1 MTALVFFTLSME
13 SQILKE
19 LLVIGIIRGSERLDD
34 EMMELTLNPHV
45 NKTGDIWHICI
56 EVVWLLGF
64 SKHYNPLI
72 IFV

>member
-1 MTALVFFTLSME
+1 ME

-19 LLVIGIIRGSERLDD
+19 MLVIGIIRGGSERLDD
-34 EMMELTLNPHV
+34 GMMELTLDPHV

-64 SKHYNPLI
+64 SKQYNPL
-72 IFV
+72 FV